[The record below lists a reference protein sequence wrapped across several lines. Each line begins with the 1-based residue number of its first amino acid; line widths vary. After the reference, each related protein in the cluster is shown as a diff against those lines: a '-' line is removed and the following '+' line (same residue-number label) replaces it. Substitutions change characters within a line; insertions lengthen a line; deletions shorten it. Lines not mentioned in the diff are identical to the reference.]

1 MYFVSLKP
9 LLWLLFL
16 IPILVSFRYSLVDRP
31 LKYRIAAFILRLLS
45 VVMVVLG
52 LSRPFITRKVDG
64 LHVVFLIDVSES
76 IDLQSARNAVDG
88 VKSGIDKL
96 NWSDSWDL
104 FLVAD
109 GIRKYESPDQA
120 CMLLDKWLENI
131 PDDWFRRESKLAD
144 ALLNTRMYFPA
155 DKARRVVLFSDGCET
170 HDKLSDA
177 LDILTKEHIDVRY
190 QKLDGIKEKEVCVN
204 YLKTNTPD
212 AFEGEKIRFNTEL
225 TTNAKMSAKIMLLH
239 QAVVVQ
245 QIEAQLDPNKD
256 NKFVFD
262 TEMTTPG
269 ANHWTVEVAS
279 QDDYFPIN
287 NQAGC
292 TVNVGG
298 KPRVLILH
306 EKTRQMRP
314 FVKALTEQ
322 GLVVETRDNHGVP
335 EQLEELLAFDAL
347 ILADI
352 PATDMKPA
360 QMEMIKSYV
369 TDFGGGLLMLGSDN
383 SYGLGGYFKTPIEEV
398 LPLTSRYEKEKEQPS
413 VAMVLV
419 IDKSGSM
426 SGAPIDLARQAA
438 KATVELLGRQDQIGV
453 VGFDGQAYV
462 VSEMRSVM
470 ESEYIKSSIDSLASG
485 GGTNMYPAMSTAF
498 QMLDLASAKIKHV
511 IILTDGRSQQADFQG
526 LASQMAN
533 AGITLST
540 VALGD
545 ADRQLLSSI
554 AEIGHGRYYE
564 TTDPSNIPHIFT
576 KETVETSRTAVK
588 EDIFTIVQT
597 GDHPMLNGIDE
608 AELPVLLG
616 YVMTR
621 VKPATQLLYAVDTGD
636 PLLAVSRYGLGMG
649 AAFTS
654 DLTDKW
660 SSQWLNWDK
669 FGRFWA
675 QVIRSVVRR
684 DSIEGLFVSQTSDN
698 DFWHIEVTQND
709 KTGRFVSGI
718 NWDAQVTDEN
728 GNVSTAECRET
739 GLGRYAIDVPVQD
752 RKRYSLRLYNRDTD
766 KMKVLHFN
774 KPYPAEYNLA
784 AKADSAVSTIKP
796 LDIEHIRDDTPPIQT
811 RRSVSSV
818 CYLLSLVL
826 MVSGLLMRRL

>member
-1 MYFVSLKP
+1 MYLVSLKS
-9 LLWLLFL
+9 LLWLILL
-16 IPILVSFRYSLVDRP
+16 VPILISYRYSLVDRP
-31 LKYRIAAFILRLLS
+31 LKYRIAAFVLRILSILL
-45 VVMVVLG
+45 VMLA
-52 LSRPFITRKVDG
+52 LARPFITSKVEG

-76 IDLQSARNAVDG
+76 IDLQSARVAVDEI
-88 VKSGIDKL
+88 KRSIDKL
-96 NWSDSWDL
+96 DWNDSWDI

-109 GIRKYESPDQA
+109 GLKSCDSAEQA
-120 CMLLDKWLENI
+120 CELLDQWLENI
-131 PDDWFRRESKLAD
+131 PDDQFRRASRLSQ
-144 ALLNTRMYFPA
+144 ALLAARMRFPA
-155 DKARRVVLFSDGCET
+155 DKARRAVLFSDGCET
-170 HDKLSDA
+170 HDKIADA
-177 LDILTKEHIDVRY
+177 MDILTKEHIDVRFR
-190 QKLDGIKEKEVCVN
+190 KLDGIKEKEVCVN

-212 AFEGEKIRFNTEL
+212 AFEGEKIRFYTEL
-225 TTNAKMSAKIMLLH
+225 TANSQIPVKIKLLH

-245 QIEAQLDPNKD
+245 QIEAELDPNKD
-256 NKFVFD
+256 NKFIFD
-262 TEMTTPG
+262 VEMTTPG
-269 ANHWTVEVAS
+269 ATHWTVEAAA

-287 NQAGC
+287 NHAGC

-322 GLVVETRDNHGVP
+322 GLVAETRDNHGVP

-347 ILADI
+347 ILANI
-352 PATDMKPA
+352 SATDMKPA
-360 QMEMIKSYV
+360 QMEMIKRYV
-369 TDFGGGLLMLGSDN
+369 TDFGGGLLMLGSNN

-426 SGAPIDLARQAA
+426 NGAPIDLARQAA
-438 KATVELLGRQDQIGV
+438 KATVELLSRQDQIGV

-462 VSEMRSVM
+462 VSEMRSVS
-470 ESEYIKSSIDSLASG
+470 EAEYIKSAIDSLAAS
-485 GGTNMYPAMSTAF
+485 GGTNMYPGMSTAF
-498 QMLDLASAKIKHV
+498 QMLDTASAKIKHV
-511 IILTDGRSQQADFQG
+511 IILTDGHSQQADFHG
-526 LASQMAN
+526 LASEMTN

-540 VALGD
+540 VALGN
-545 ADRQLLSSI
+545 ADKQLLASL
-554 AEIGHGRYYE
+554 AEIGRGRYYE

-608 AELPVLLG
+608 SELPVLLG

-621 VKPATQLLYAVDTGD
+621 AKPATQLLYAVDTGD

-654 DLTDKW
+654 DLTDRW
-660 SSQWLNWDK
+660 SSQWLNWNK

-684 DSIEGLFVSQTSDN
+684 DSVEGLFVSQTSN
-698 DFWHIEVTQND
+698 SEFWNIEITQND
-709 KTGRFVSGI
+709 KSGRFVSGI
-718 NWDAQVTDEN
+718 NWDTQITDDI
-728 GNVSTAECRET
+728 GNTRTVECRET
-739 GLGRYAIDVPVQD
+739 GLGKYSLAVPIQTW
-752 RKRYSLRLYNRDTD
+752 KRCSLRLYNSDAE
-766 KMKVLHFN
+766 KMKVLHFHN
-774 KPYPAEYNLA
+774 PYPSEYNLA
-784 AKADSAVSTIKP
+784 AKPDPALSIIKIF
-796 LDIEHIRDDTPPIQT
+796 DIEHIRDDTPQIESRQ
-811 RRSVSSV
+811 SIGHI
-818 CYLLSLVL
+818 CYLLSLLFMVL
-826 MVSGLLMRRL
+826 GLLMRRL